1 MGNNLMEKTV
11 KIGRHQIPVNP
22 QSNRRYFGGG
32 GSSSPEAVPKYTPE
46 QMKLLSSLI
55 GGQLLPQMGQGITPY
70 GGQRVAGITPLQ
82 ESAYGMA
89 GGYAPGIE
97 AGLQGFGQFD
107 PSQGMGL
114 LGAGV
119 QGLQGAMQPWDPAA
133 ETELWETAWKR
144 PALETWREDVM
155 PAIMEKGVRSA
166 GTADSGPMRRE
177 LARSGEKLTT
187 DLSGQLANL
196 LYTGQQAQAGRQMQ
210 GAGMLGQMAGIPGQ
224 LAGQGLGMAGQGLG
238 QMAGMGA
245 EQRGIGQQFL
255 GAEQAK
261 WTEAQPWANPWLQ
274 QYLSTALGSSAFD
287 TVIGQEKP
295 SMASQM
301 APYAMAAALAFA
313 SDVRIKRNFARI
325 ENALDKVNRLEGHTY
340 NFINEDTRSAGIIAQ
355 ELEKVLPEAVL
366 EHKGIKY
373 IRVDGVIGLLVNAVN
388 ELSYKVESLTR

>member
-1 MGNNLMEKTV
+1 V
-11 KIGRHQIPVNP
+11 
-22 QSNRRYFGGG
+22 YFGGG
-32 GSSSPEAVPKYTPE
+32 GSSSPQQVPKYTPE
-46 QMKLLSSLI
+46 QQQLLRSLI
-55 GGQLLPQMGQGITPY
+55 GGQLLPQMGRGITPY
-70 GGQRVAGITPLQ
+70 GGERVAGMAPLQ
-82 ESAYGMA
+82 EAAYGMA

-114 LGAGV
+114 LGAGE
-119 QGLQGAMQPWDPAA
+119 QALQGAIQPFDPTAA
-133 ETELWETAWKR
+133 TELWETAWKR

-155 PAIMEKGVRSA
+155 PAIMEKGVRTA
-166 GTADSGPMRRE
+166 GTAESGPMRRE
-177 LARSGEKLTT
+177 LARSGETLTT
-187 DLSGQLANL
+187 NLSGRLANL
-196 LYTGQQAQAGRQMQ
+196 LYSGQQAQLGRQIQ

-224 LAGQGLGMAGQGLG
+224 LAGQGLQMAGQGLG

-255 GAEQAK
+255 GAEQAR
-261 WTEAQPWANPWLQ
+261 WTEAQPYMNPWLQ
-274 QYLSTALGSSAFD
+274 QFLPTALGASAFD
-287 TVIGQEKP
+287 TVIGQEDP
-295 SMASQM
+295 SMASQLS
-301 APYAMAAALAFA
+301 PYALAAAIAYA
-313 SDVRIKRNFARI
+313 SDVRVKENFARI

-388 ELSYKVESLTR
+388 ELNQKIESRN